1 MDTDQY
7 CRDIEAHL
15 CRRNEGHLVR
25 LVGPA
30 FEMVRGWAR
39 QGVPLKVAWQGID
52 RRVERLSAAGPRRRP
67 VRIEFCE
74 ADVLDAFDAWR
85 RAVGVYRADEEGG
98 DDRGGAALEEA
109 ETGAGAEPARRPRA
123 RESLSTHVDR
133 VIVRLTALRTGDAS
147 REWDAAL
154 EEFVRRLDA
163 IHPAARRARGDARDR
178 VLAELAALDAQ
189 LLDRARACAAP
200 GVVDAVDREAGEEL
214 KPFSARLSPSA
225 LASATRRC
233 ADRILRERLR
243 LPTVTVE

>member
-7 CRDIEAHL
+7 CREIEAHL

-39 QGVPLKVAWQGID
+39 QGVPLKVACQGID
-52 RRVERLSAAGPRRRP
+52 RRVERVSAAGPRRRP
-67 VRIEFCE
+67 IRIDFCE

-85 RAVGVYRADEEGG
+85 RAVGVYRAGEEGG
-98 DDRGGAALEEA
+98 EE
-109 ETGAGAEPARRPRA
+109 GSRDAGLDADAGERAEPARRPRA

-133 VIVRLTALRTGDAS
+133 VIVRLTALRTGEVS
-147 REWDAAL
+147 REWDGAL
-154 EEFVRRLDA
+154 EDLVRRLDA
-163 IHPAARRARGDARDR
+163 IHPATRRARGEARDR
-178 VLAELAALDAQ
+178 VLAELATLDTQ
-189 LLDRARACAAP
+189 LIDCARAWAAP
-200 GVVDAVDREAGEEL
+200 GVVDDVDREAEDEL

-225 LASATRRC
+225 LASAERRC